1 MFCYLLLWQ
10 DVFFVSLAKFMFN
23 ILLFFTVFICA
34 TNGSTG
40 LTIFQTVVQQG
51 LCFMF
56 YNFLLS
62 WLYLLVYI
70 KQILCFMFYF
80 FFTARLIIFLVIL
93 YSPYNS
99 STKFMFYVLFLLW
112 HYFLCRFNK
121 VYVLCFTSFLQH
133 SCYPCWLAMDQ
144 PGFLFI
150 LEPFPLVTL
159 YLLTLVEQSLCF
171 MFYLSLFETV
181 QQSIVL

>member
-1 MFCYLLLWQ
+1 MFY
-10 DVFFVSLAKFMFN
+10 V
-23 ILLFFTVFICA
+23 LLFLYSICA
-34 TNGSTG
+34 AG

-99 STKFMFYVLFLLW
+99 SRKFMFYVLCFVSFVS
-112 HYFLCRFNK
+112 FLCRFNK